1 MLREFLRIGSC
12 LAILFITTATLSQIS
27 VPVVVLD
34 QSGQPVHGLQKSD
47 FEVRSGK
54 EATFDSVEEVPPL
67 KFSNG
72 FSDPVPIFI
81 LYDGIHGGYG
91 STPGKH
97 PGDPRSVF
105 GAAKLL
111 LDYLRKAAADHLAV
125 TVLAL
130 SADGIMV
137 IHDMSTDPRVFAAA
151 MDRISP
157 YGQYQAPQSP
167 NPGDDFSK
175 AVDQEVAQIEQL
187 TRDMGMMKPGD
198 FPALQLDSLRM
209 VGKMLQGSPKRKALI
224 WITGTFPVFVR
235 DGDLAWIYGFDQNT
249 MNLGTLNSSYQAA
262 IDSLN
267 GAHLSVYPLPV
278 YSVHAYPLGVD
289 WHAAA
294 RAEHGHTEDGIGEIA
309 KRSGGSALNTSGLSD
324 LEHFASAIAD
334 LRQHF
339 DSYYVLKF
347 TVQPSHKR
355 RWIDSSIK
363 VNRPDAKAIAANGF
377 FSTPQ

>member
-12 LAILFITTATLSQIS
+12 LAILFITTATMSQIS

-34 QSGQPVHGLQKSD
+34 QSGQPIHGLQKSD

-67 KFSNG
+67 KLSNG

-137 IHDMSTDPRVFAAA
+137 VHDMSTDPRVFAAA

-167 NPGDDFSK
+167 SPGDDFSK

-187 TRDMGMMKPGD
+187 TKDMGMMKFGD
-198 FPALQLDSLRM
+198 FPAPQLDSLRM

-224 WITGTFPVFVR
+224 WITGTFPVLVR
-235 DGDLAWIYGFDQNT
+235 DGDLVWFTDRDQHA

-267 GAHLSVYPLPV
+267 GAHFSVYPLGLYPV
-278 YSVHAYPLGVD
+278 QVNEYGY
-289 WHAAA
+289 
-294 RAEHGHTEDGIGEIA
+294 TEDGIGEIA
-309 KRSGGSALNTSGLSD
+309 KRSGGSALKTSSSED
-324 LEHFASAIAD
+324 LEHFASAIAN

-363 VNRPDAKAIAANGF
+363 VNRPDAKAIAAKGF
-377 FSTPQ
+377 FSTPL